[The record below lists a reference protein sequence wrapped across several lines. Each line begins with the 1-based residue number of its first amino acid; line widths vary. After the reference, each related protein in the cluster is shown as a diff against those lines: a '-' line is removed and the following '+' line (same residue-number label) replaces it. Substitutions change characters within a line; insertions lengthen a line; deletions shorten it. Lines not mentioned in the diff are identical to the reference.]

1 MKQSCKSIDFV
12 ERLSGMVGLH
22 VPPVLA
28 NDEARM
34 TKDEGM
40 TKLE

>member
-1 MKQSCKSIDFV
+1 LREDDRDQRS
-12 ERLSGMVGLH
+12 E
-22 VPPVLA
+22 

-40 TKLE
+40 TKPE